1 MSLFQRSSRGKRT
14 AHRISKA
21 SRGVTLIELL
31 IALVISSILIAGLY
45 RTFVSQQASYAT
57 QEQVVDMQQNV
68 RVAINQMIREIRMA
82 GFSGKG
88 DNAPGI
94 NDIINV
100 FKNVNGFTSIIT
112 PVDETTV
119 DGITHDQITVL
130 AAYVVKDGDVLT
142 LDALAKSGDKTVTL
156 NGSAPFDGDKKKY
169 LCLGGQY
176 LYEVESAAGNVVT
189 LKDTNPL
196 GEDHLKGD
204 TVFMVKAIT
213 YGLRMDTDGV
223 TPVLFRNENT
233 GGGRQPLAENIEN
246 LQFRYLLADGTET
259 DAPGDPTQIRGVRI
273 MITARTQR
281 SDPQSKEPGGFLRRT
296 INTYVDVRNLR

>member
-14 AHRISKA
+14 AHQIFKA

-31 IALVISSILIAGLY
+31 IALVISSILTAGLY
-45 RTFVSQQASYAT
+45 RMFVSQQTSYAT

-130 AAYVVKDGDVLT
+130 AAYDFVST
-142 LDALAKSGDKTVTL
+142 LAAPTDKTVAPLTL
-156 NGSAPFDGDKKKY
+156 ILHGSAPFDGDKQKY

-176 LYEVESAAGNVVT
+176 LYQVDSAAGNTVT

-196 GEDHLKGD
+196 GEDHAQGD

-213 YGLRMDTDGV
+213 YGLRMDADGV

-233 GGGRQPLAENIEN
+233 DGGRQPLAENIEN
-246 LQFRYLLADGTET
+246 LQFRYLLADGSES
-259 DAPGDPTQIRGVRI
+259 DAPADPTQIRGVRI
-273 MITARTQR
+273 TVTARTQR

>member
-1 MSLFQRSSRGKRT
+1 MT
-14 AHRISKA
+14 
-21 SRGVTLIELL
+21 SRGVTLIELM
-31 IALVISSILIAGLY
+31 IALVISAALIAGLF
-45 RTFVSQQASYAT
+45 RMFVSQQASYAT
-57 QEQVVDMQQNV
+57 QEQVTDMQQNV
-68 RVAINQMIREIRMA
+68 RVAVNQMIREIRMA
-82 GFSGKG
+82 GFAGKG

-100 FKNVNGFTSIIT
+100 FKNVNGFTSIIA

-130 AAYVVKDGDVLT
+130 GAYDFVSTLAAPANV
-142 LDALAKSGDKTVTL
+142 GDKTVTL
-156 NGSAPFDGDKKKY
+156 NGTAPFNGDLKKY

-189 LKDTNPL
+189 LMDKNLL
-196 GEDHLKGD
+196 GENHSQGD

-213 YGLRMDTDGV
+213 YGLRMDADGV
-223 TPVLFRNENT
+223 TPILFRNENT

-246 LQFRYLLADGTET
+246 LQFRYLLADGTEN

-273 MITARTQR
+273 MITARSQR

-296 INTYVDVRNLR
+296 INTYVDLRNLR